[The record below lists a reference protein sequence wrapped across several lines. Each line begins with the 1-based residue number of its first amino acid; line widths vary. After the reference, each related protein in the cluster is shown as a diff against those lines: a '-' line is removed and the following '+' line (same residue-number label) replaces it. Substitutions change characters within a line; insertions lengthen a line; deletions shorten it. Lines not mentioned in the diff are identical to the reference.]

1 MRLKNIETPV
11 ELFEL
16 VANPGPTWSQFAED
30 YERALTAWEQHK
42 LQSAIETLSQMVARN
57 SHDGPTMVLLSRA
70 ADVWSQDLQDYDPVW
85 TLPSK

>member
-1 MRLKNIETPV
+1 
-11 ELFEL
+11 
-16 VANPGPTWSQFAED
+16 
-30 YERALTAWEQHK
+30 
-42 LQSAIETLSQMVARN
+42 MVARN